1 LKEAM
6 RQHFLLDPS
15 VAFLNHG
22 SYGACPR
29 DVFEDYQKW
38 QLELER
44 NPVDFLGRNS
54 AQLLKTARQILAT
67 HVGAQVDDLVF
78 ISNATTGVN
87 IVAKSLK
94 INPGDSV
101 VATDHEYGACELTW
115 QELCRERGA
124 HFIKAEVPLPYDSER
139 FVDHI
144 WEKVTPETRIL
155 FVSHVTSTTAL
166 RFPVENLCKR
176 ARDAG
181 IVTVIDGA
189 HAPGHFDLNLDALG
203 ADFYLGNC
211 HKWLLAPKGSAFLH
225 CRSEA
230 QKKLRGLVTSWGY
243 DEHVDVHDRY
253 TGSSMLERRHQW
265 QGTRDLAAFL
275 AVPAAIAFRQKH
287 NWSERTKLAQKL
299 LRQAV
304 EQIVRL
310 SNIRNEMLPCAS
322 DQVLHEGLQ
331 MYAVPIPEKG
341 AATLTQWLFEHH
353 RIEAPV
359 TRHHNRWFL
368 RLSVQPY
375 NSQADI
381 ERLIDALREFAK
393 A

>member
-1 LKEAM
+1 M
-6 RQHFLLDPS
+6 REYFLLDPS

-29 DVFEDYQKW
+29 EVFEDYQKW

-54 AQLLKTARQILAT
+54 AQLLKTARQILAKFL
-67 HVGAQVDDLVF
+67 GAHPDDVVF
-78 ISNATTGVN
+78 VSNATTGVN

-94 INPGDSV
+94 INPGDAV

-124 HFIKAEVPLPYDSER
+124 HYIKAEVPLPYDSEL

-144 WEKVTPETRIL
+144 WEKVTPQTRIL

-166 RFPVENLCKR
+166 RFPVEKLCRR
-176 ARDAG
+176 ARDEG

-189 HAPGHFDLNLDALG
+189 HAPGHFELSLDALG

-225 CRSEA
+225 CRSDMQER
-230 QKKLRGLVTSWGY
+230 LRGLVTSWGY
-243 DEHVDVHDRY
+243 DEHVDVHERY
-253 TGSSMLERRHQW
+253 TGTSMLERRHQW

-275 AVPAAIAFRQKH
+275 AVPAAIRFRHKH
-287 NWSERTKLAQKL
+287 DWKSHTELSKVLLKDAVREILAQSKVTEDL
-299 LRQAV
+299 LPAV
-304 EQIVRL
+304 
-310 SNIRNEMLPCAS
+310 S
-322 DQVLHEGLQ
+322 DQDLQ
-331 MYAVPIPEKG
+331 MIAVPIMERG
-341 AATLTQWLFEHH
+341 SSNLTQWLFEHH
-353 RIEAPV
+353 CIEAPV
-359 TRHHNRWFL
+359 TRHGDQSFL
-368 RLSVQPY
+368 RLSMQPY
-375 NSQADI
+375 NSASDV
-381 ERLIDALREFAK
+381 ERLLHALKEFWGLGTQGRR
-393 A
+393 